1 MSALSIPFLLTV
13 LNAECIVGRMKR
25 QGKKFKKG
33 VDKRKISCYPIIPF
47 GGVNIYIKKVRHD
60 DFIGVY
66 HPHPDED
73 PTPWNKK
80 KDTDQQLD
88 LFKDYKPPLP
98 LWKRML
104 NKLLRRT

>member
-1 MSALSIPFLLTV
+1 MTV

-47 GGVNIYIKKVRHD
+47 GGVNIYIKKVRQD

-66 HPHPDED
+66 HPYPDED

-98 LWKRML
+98 FWKRVL
-104 NKLLRRT
+104 NKLLRKPRG

>member
-1 MSALSIPFLLTV
+1 
-13 LNAECIVGRMKR
+13 MKR
-25 QGKKFKKG
+25 QGKKSKKG
-33 VDKRKISCYPIIPF
+33 VDKSKISCYPIIPF

-66 HPHPDED
+66 HPYPDED

-98 LWKRML
+98 FWKRVL
-104 NKLLRRT
+104 NRLLRKPRG